1 MNGIKQPSCVN
12 GDSEQAPPDIRR
24 RRGGRSARVH
34 AAVIEATLSMME
46 AGETPRVEEVA
57 RRAGVQKTSIYRRWG
72 TLESLV
78 FEAVDARTRMALPL
92 PDTGSCHEDLKIYL
106 AASIAFHRSDF
117 GKLVTRLG
125 VQIPE
130 DARREFWRKR
140 LEAASVLLSR
150 GQSRGE
156 VAPDLNVG
164 LAIEML
170 IAPFYFR
177 ALVSGEEISPS
188 LTEALL
194 NIALPAF
201 LRRPE

>member
-1 MNGIKQPSCVN
+1 MNKIKQPSCVN
-12 GDSEQAPPDIRR
+12 EHIEQTPPDVRR

-46 AGETPRVEEVA
+46 AGENPRVEEVA

-72 TLESLV
+72 TLEALV
-78 FEAVDARTRMALPL
+78 FEAVGARARMAIPL
-92 PDTGSCHEDLKIYL
+92 PDTGSCREDLALYL
-106 AASIAFHRSDF
+106 ASGIAFHRSDF
-117 GKLVTRLG
+117 GRLVTRLG

-130 DARREFWRKR
+130 DVRREFWRER

-156 VAPDLNVG
+156 VAADLDIR
-164 LAIEML
+164 LAIEILM
-170 IAPFYFR
+170 APLYFR

-194 NIALPAF
+194 NIVLPGV
-201 LRRPE
+201 LR